1 MKIKILYEDPNI
13 LVIDKPSGVSVHP
26 ASSEASPDKQ
36 RNDTNSAIAEFVS
49 LKKETISD
57 WVLKNYPKTKNV
69 GEPLGE
75 IKRPGVVHR
84 LDHETSGV
92 MLLVK
97 NQKAFEFLKSQF
109 SAPALEMQNRGLAD
123 RVNRVKKIYVAIVQ
137 GHVKNNRG
145 VINKPIGR
153 SPKDFRRHLAGRGAR
168 GELREAITEY
178 KVLRRFKVKAYQNF
192 YPRGSHAVL
201 SEGRRGKNYDMPKLS
216 PFSFLEIKP
225 KTGRTHQIRVH
236 MKFLN
241 HPIVC
246 DSLYNPKGL
255 CPKGLSRLALHA
267 KAIEFKN
274 LKGKIIKVESPT
286 PKIFLK
292 LVNLAG

>member
-13 LVIDKPSGVSVHP
+13 LAIDKPSGVSAHP
-26 ASSEASPDKQ
+26 ASSGASPDKQ

-69 GEPLGE
+69 GEPLGK

-109 SAPALEMQNRGLAD
+109 
-123 RVNRVKKIYVAIVQ
+123 VNREIKKTYHAIVS
-137 GHVKNNRG
+137 GFVRDNRG

-178 KVLRRFKVKAYQNF
+178 KVLKRFEAQCIQNF
-192 YPRGSHAVL
+192 SHCALPRVRVGTLAA
-201 SEGRRGKNYDMPKLS
+201 KNFKGTA
-216 PFSFLEIKP
+216 PFSYLEIKP
-225 KTGRTHQIRVH
+225 KTGRTHQIRAH
-236 MKFLN
+236 MKYLN

-246 DSLYNPKGL
+246 DTLYNPGGL
-255 CPKGLSRLALHA
+255 CPIPLPSLPLIKREEKGGGLSRLALHA
-267 KAIEFKN
+267 KSIEFKN
-274 LKGKIIKVESPT
+274 LKGKIIKVESPI
-286 PKIFLK
+286 PKEFKIFLT
-292 LVNLAG
+292 